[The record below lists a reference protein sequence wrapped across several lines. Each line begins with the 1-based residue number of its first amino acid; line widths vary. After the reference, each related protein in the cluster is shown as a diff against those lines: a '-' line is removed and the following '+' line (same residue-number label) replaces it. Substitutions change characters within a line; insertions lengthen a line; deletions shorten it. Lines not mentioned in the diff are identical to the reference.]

1 MGIFNLGNAVLLCS
15 RFDTQPL
22 TPNPKLA
29 LPTLFCLRHAI
40 LIPGCSSTVRVVW
53 LEIVAVVET
62 DMCAVDA
69 IQFLLGCTFGKGNL
83 IHLDYGKSAFT
94 FHSRQKRKS
103 VRIVAKPDAIG
114 DPDDELIV
122 LRTTK
127 LKRKLTSEEQERLKE
142 AMAERTRR
150 IMEAD
155 IDKLFEVK
163 PALSPVPRKARI
175 LESLICQECGEATM
189 ESRTRRLF
197 GKTLCTS
204 CFEALEKRL

>member
-1 MGIFNLGNAVLLCS
+1 MNHKSISPELIKATIDFHGHSCPGLAMGIRAVEMVID
-15 RFDTQPL
+15 RFGRSMDE
-22 TPNPKLA
+22 
-29 LPTLFCLRHAI
+29 
-40 LIPGCSSTVRVVW
+40 
-53 LEIVAVVET
+53 EIVAVVET

-94 FHSRQKRKS
+94 FYSRQKEKS
-103 VRIVAKPDAIG
+103 IRIVARPNAIG
-114 DPDDELIV
+114 DPDDELIA
-122 LRTTK
+122 LRIKK
-127 LKRKLTSEEQERLKE
+127 LKEELSHEEQERLKE
-142 AMAERTRR
+142 AIAERTKL

-163 PALSPVPRKARI
+163 PSQSPLPRKARI

-197 GKTLCTS
+197 GQTLCTS
-204 CFEALEKRL
+204 CFEAVEKRL

>member
-1 MGIFNLGNAVLLCS
+1 MNQKPISPELIKATIDFHGHSCPGLAIGIRAAELAMN
-15 RFDTQPL
+15 RFGRSIDE
-22 TPNPKLA
+22 
-29 LPTLFCLRHAI
+29 
-40 LIPGCSSTVRVVW
+40 
-53 LEIVAVVET
+53 EIVAVVET

-69 IQFLLGCTFGKGNL
+69 IQFLTGCTFGKGNL

-94 FHSRQKRKS
+94 FHSRQDEKS
-103 VRIVAKPDAIG
+103 IRIVARPNVIG
-114 DPDDELIV
+114 DSDDELIA
-122 LRTTK
+122 LRTKK
-127 LKRKLTSEEQERLKE
+127 LKEELTTSEQKRLKK
-142 AMAERTRR
+142 ATAERTKR

-163 PALSPVPRKARI
+163 PTLSPVPRKARI
-175 LESLICQECGEATM
+175 LESLICRECGEATM